1 MSMAFRLSDKEM
13 FGRNDSAPN
22 RRWIHARTKVYRAQ
36 EKYLIE
42 LSKN

>member
-1 MSMAFRLSDKEM
+1 MAFRLSDKDM
-13 FGRNDSAPN
+13 FGRNDTAPN
-22 RRWIHARTKVYRAQ
+22 RRWIHAGTEVYRDH

>member
-1 MSMAFRLSDKEM
+1 MNMAFRLSDKDM

-22 RRWIHARTKVYRAQ
+22 RRWIHAGTEVYRDH